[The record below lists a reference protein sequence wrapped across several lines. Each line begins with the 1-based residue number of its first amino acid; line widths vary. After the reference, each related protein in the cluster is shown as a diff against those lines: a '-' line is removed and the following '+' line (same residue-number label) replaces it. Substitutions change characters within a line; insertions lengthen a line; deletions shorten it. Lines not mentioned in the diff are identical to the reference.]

1 MKEPFYLDTYAYY
14 RIATYALIGIFGT
27 GSLLTS
33 GICFAV
39 VLVAELFTR
48 LLFAMIRMKDQ
59 RIRLMVATIGVLLPG
74 VGVAILLELYGS
86 AIRITETTFL
96 PFPSIFLVAVPL
108 LTVQDE
114 LPSIGKRTHLSI
126 GLSSFAILLGIGAIR
141 EYLGFGMILGNRFI
155 AGDRVPM
162 PILSHA
168 SGAAFLVLLSMILA
182 VYAWRFFLRRKV
194 LLAVDPARKIVP
206 MDMEEP
212 IFAEVARTTLVF
224 FAFLLLDSALLYVVW
239 LSGYITGFYG
249 YLLISFLI
257 SSLFLLLSMAFT
269 KFGEQI
275 RQTILAMPYL
285 FLLLIAVPSLPFSA
299 GYLLEGTSQGMIRE
313 VFAYVL
319 FLAMASLA
327 VMFFT
332 LFRRALRTKLLF
344 GNRPEILSG
353 IPFVLLVL
361 APSLLVLSGFGELL
375 TASLLLIG
383 G

>member
-1 MKEPFYLDTYAYY
+1 M
-14 RIATYALIGIFGT
+14 
-27 GSLLTS
+27 
-33 GICFAV
+33 
-39 VLVAELFTR
+39 
-48 LLFAMIRMKDQ
+48 
-59 RIRLMVATIGVLLPG
+59 
-74 VGVAILLELYGS
+74 AILLELYGS

-182 VYAWRFFLRRKV
+182 VYAWRFFSRRKV

-319 FLAMASLA
+319 FLAIASLA